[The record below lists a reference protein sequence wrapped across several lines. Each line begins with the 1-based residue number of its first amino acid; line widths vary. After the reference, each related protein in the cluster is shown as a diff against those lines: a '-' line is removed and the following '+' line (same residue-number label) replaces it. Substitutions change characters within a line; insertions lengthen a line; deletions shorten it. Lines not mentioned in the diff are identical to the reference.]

1 MGHRPP
7 GGCLACAALH
17 RCRLA
22 AGTWPRR
29 PRRCGGRVLRLP
41 GRPWRGHGAGGEPL
55 SGGRRFC
62 RPDCVRRAFLAD
74 DRAGEAARGSA
85 EPLAAAT
92 YQRDLTM
99 LAAMEELGSFDPG
112 LRSAAT
118 LMPGSGEIS

>member
-1 MGHRPP
+1 MGHRPA
-7 GGCLACAALH
+7 GGRSECPALH
-17 RCRLA
+17 RRRV
-22 AGTWPRR
+22 AGGYWPRR
-29 PRRCGGRVLRLP
+29 RRRCGGRVLRLP
-41 GRPWRGHGAGGEPL
+41 GRLWGGHGAGGEPL

-62 RPDCVRRAFLAD
+62 RPDRVRRAVLAD

-118 LMPGSGEIS
+118 LMP

>member
-7 GGCLACAALH
+7 GDCSECAALY
-17 RCRLA
+17 RRRLA
-22 AGTWPRR
+22 AGDRPRR

-41 GRPWRGHGAGGEPL
+41 GRSWRGHGAGGEPL

-62 RPDCVRRAFLAD
+62 RPDCVRRAVLAD
-74 DRAGEAARGSA
+74 DRTGEAARGSV

-99 LAAMEELGSFDPG
+99 LAAMEEPGPFDPG